1 MSLKLSIG
9 NEIVATTK
17 TNANGEFELSGP
29 TKKSYELWIES
40 PGWITYQKTI
50 DGSTGGVAR
59 LPAITVN
66 PASGG
71 VFEYPVPPG
80 FVFAPRKDPIWTTVC
95 ELINNPAEYSGHIV
109 RVHGAITKQFDVSTL
124 SEAYSSDPSCQGS
137 IWLAWGDPPGK
148 QGELGQ
154 EYAYIDSPADLKH
167 PERLKWTPIGKPA
180 ITFMSST
187 ADERLLER
195 LMEYLD
201 AYYVPTY
208 PFDWYFFECPPFT
221 CPRFHVTAVFFGR
234 FDYYDKTRRR
244 AVRDL
249 AARRI
254 TVRSDGFGPK
264 NEWDSQ
270 LVLQSVSDFV
280 PNGTKWNV
288 PHHRP

>member
-1 MSLKLSIG
+1 MFRTAIAISLLPLTFAQSESNASFRISGQVIDPSGATIPSVSVSLKLSIG

-124 SEAYSSDPSCQGS
+124 SEAYS
-137 IWLAWGDPPGK
+137 
-148 QGELGQ
+148 
-154 EYAYIDSPADLKH
+154 
-167 PERLKWTPIGKPA
+167 
-180 ITFMSST
+180 
-187 ADERLLER
+187 
-195 LMEYLD
+195 
-201 AYYVPTY
+201 
-208 PFDWYFFECPPFT
+208 
-221 CPRFHVTAVFFGR
+221 
-234 FDYYDKTRRR
+234 
-244 AVRDL
+244 
-249 AARRI
+249 
-254 TVRSDGFGPK
+254 
-264 NEWDSQ
+264 
-270 LVLQSVSDFV
+270 
-280 PNGTKWNV
+280 
-288 PHHRP
+288 